1 MNGKPDN
8 FVRGLLVLVVL
19 LLAVHLVVALRPPVG
34 RYAQFTSEDH
44 VVILDT
50 KTGTIYTFV
59 PDTKA
64 FVEMNII
71 EQVKKQ
77 KK

>member
-1 MNGKPDN
+1 MNGKPDY
-8 FVRGLLVLVVL
+8 FVRGLLVLAVL
-19 LLAVHLVVALRPPVG
+19 LLAAHLVVILRPPVG
-34 RYAQFTSEDH
+34 RYAQFASGDH